1 MNLERQV
8 SDVEMHWTVEIQPDG
23 EERLVAH
30 WVPLAHAASAPL
42 AA

>member
-1 MNLERQV
+1 MNPERQV
-8 SDVEMHWTVEIQPDG
+8 SDVEMHWTVEIQPNG

-30 WVPLAHAASAPL
+30 WVPLASAASAPV